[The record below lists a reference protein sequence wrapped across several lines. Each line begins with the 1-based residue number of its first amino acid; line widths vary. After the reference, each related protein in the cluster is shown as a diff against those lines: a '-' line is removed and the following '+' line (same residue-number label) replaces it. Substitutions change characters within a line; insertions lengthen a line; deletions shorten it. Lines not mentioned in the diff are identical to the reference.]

1 MCHMERTTITRGSPK
16 WFYGFTLIELLVVI
30 AIIAILASM
39 LLPAIARAK
48 ESAKRIHCLNN
59 LRQLGIAFK
68 MYADDNSGYFPPNRM
83 TNRWCNLMY
92 PYYQDL
98 KLLICPS
105 DGPNPNTATPAQAY
119 NLKPDYSPR
128 SYIMNG
134 WDDYYLAIDGK
145 VPPEVTVPETV
156 IRYPSETIALGE
168 KITEEWDFY
177 VDMVSE
183 DDFRAV
189 EQKRHNTGS
198 NFMFTDGSVRNLRFG
213 KSLSPLNLW
222 AISEQYRKV
231 PIVLQ

>member
-1 MCHMERTTITRGSPK
+1 MKIRSRQNKS
-16 WFYGFTLIELLVVI
+16 YGFTLIELLVVI

-39 LLPAIARAK
+39 LLPALARAK
-48 ESAKRIHCLNN
+48 ESAKRTSCLNN
-59 LRQLGIAFK
+59 LRQLGIALK
-68 MYADDNSGYFPPNRM
+68 MYADDNNSYYPPNRM
-83 TNRWCNLMY
+83 TNRWTNLMY

-98 KLLICPS
+98 KIIVCPS

-134 WDDYYLAIDGK
+134 WDDYYLALDGK
-145 VPPEVTVPETV
+145 IPSEVTIPETAV
-156 IRYPSETIALGE
+156 RYPSDTIAMGE

-183 DDFRAV
+183 DDFRIV
-189 EQKRHNTGS
+189 EQKRHNSGS
-198 NFMFTDGSVRNLRFG
+198 NYMFTDGSARNLRFG
-213 KSLSPLNLW
+213 KSLSPVNLW
-222 AISEQYRKV
+222 AISDKYRKI

>member
-1 MCHMERTTITRGSPK
+1 MKSSVKNGKNLTDSS
-16 WFYGFTLIELLVVI
+16 GFTLIELLVVI

-39 LLPAIARAK
+39 LLPALARAK
-48 ESAKRIHCLNN
+48 ESAKRVHCLNN

-68 MYADDNSGYFPPNRM
+68 MYADENNSYFPPNRM
-83 TNRWCNLMY
+83 TNRWSNLMY

-98 KLLICPS
+98 KLLVCPS
-105 DGPNPNTATPAQAY
+105 DGPEPKTATPAQAY

-128 SYIMNG
+128 SYVMNG
-134 WDDYYLAIDGK
+134 WDDYYMALGEKI
-145 VPPEVTVPETV
+145 PTEVTIPETV
-156 IRYPSETIALGE
+156 VRYPSDTIALGE

-189 EQKRHNTGS
+189 EQRRHGTGS
-198 NFMFTDGSVRNLRFG
+198 NFMFVDGSSRQLRFG
-213 KSLSPLNLW
+213 RSLAPVNLW
-222 AISEQYRKV
+222 AVSDQYRKV